1 MMSLLFT
8 QWTHDAIAAAKLA
21 KQDYMLTP
29 KNVRHK
35 QRPSEDTVAHEQEGP
50 ASLSHWEYE
59 QKTKPKP
66 KDERQQ
72 DSNRN
77 RNRGQNNKR

>member
-29 KNVRHK
+29 KNARHK
-35 QRPSEDTVAHEQEGP
+35 QRRSEDTVAHQQEGP
-50 ASLSHWEYE
+50 TSLSQWKYK

-66 KDERQQ
+66 TDETQQ
-72 DSNRN
+72 HA
-77 RNRGQNNKR
+77 